1 MVAPARRGDESS
13 QMCLHGLLCDLVMR
27 YLSQTEQ
34 ALARKEIPGLVNSVA
49 ANALHISL
57 TLLPAFTQP
66 DAHLFS
72 QALCMKLLLI
82 Q

>member
-13 QMCLHGLLCDLVMR
+13 QMCLHVLLCDLVMR
-27 YLSQTEQ
+27 YLSHTVQ

-57 TLLPAFTQP
+57 TPPAALTQP
-66 DAHLFS
+66 GDRPSADPR
-72 QALCMKLLLI
+72 A
-82 Q
+82 